1 MFGSLIDWINRAAN
15 KPTAHK
21 ATGEGGHD
29 VPFDLTKHA
38 PQFTAKDHEAAR
50 AQGYRDALDKFLW
63 EMGGKLADEGA
74 RKRKLQSKAQMRADL
89 EGEGLSTEELGGLSE
104 EAARLPRYPH
114 YEPKPEVHAPK
125 DPYMRNA
132 QVQGMVNRLIQLDER
147 FRDHGVSLFDE
158 EADVS
163 PELREKYR
171 WAQMERQRVA
181 KRLVAFGEDPS
192 EIEEGI
198 QSGDLQ
204 RNMEIPAPDEASEDP
219 DVRRVDAMYR
229 AECEGLGRKEQKRAG
244 EEAYRTA
251 KEKADKRGGS
261 TGAPGWGRRTEE
273 SSAGDAGRHTEYE
286 RHPQRG
292 SRDSGGLKRPIKG
305 VEIMLARERLQE
317 IDVQLQDLGY
327 VHGTGPILV
336 KGIHRSAVEKLLTE
350 RETAIQTIAGWGE
363 DVQEAEQWSEEQ
375 RHPHIIDDNG
385 PGSSLE
391 RYVRSLQGDD
401 GEASE
406 ISDTDEDP
414 DTDGH
419 ESSSAVESD
428 DGTGE
433 QEGTEDDGTVES
445 AWDMDGWDD
454 DSGLSSTDFGGW

>member
-1 MFGSLIDWINRAAN
+1 MFGSFIDWINRAAN

-204 RNMEIPAPDEASEDP
+204 RNMEIPARENVAVKQGAFLPHAAAKAGYQVLEGNGKGMPDGLNVS
-219 DVRRVDAMYR
+219 VG
-229 AECEGLGRKEQKRAG
+229 AEWSIYAG
-244 EEAYRTA
+244 
-251 KEKADKRGGS
+251 
-261 TGAPGWGRRTEE
+261 GRRH
-273 SSAGDAGRHTEYE
+273 A
-286 RHPQRG
+286 
-292 SRDSGGLKRPIKG
+292 
-305 VEIMLARERLQE
+305 
-317 IDVQLQDLGY
+317 DVAAAKAQ
-327 VHGTGPILV
+327 
-336 KGIHRSAVEKLLTE
+336 
-350 RETAIQTIAGWGE
+350 
-363 DVQEAEQWSEEQ
+363 
-375 RHPHIIDDNG
+375 
-385 PGSSLE
+385 
-391 RYVRSLQGDD
+391 VRSLELQRADVDKLVELDVRQAHARVNEAIARIRKDKAARALGEEGMQLAELRFQQGA
-401 GEASE
+401 GIQA
-406 ISDTDEDP
+406 DTLDAELALSTAETALVQSLRGYAAALAGLDK
-414 DTDGH
+414 
-419 ESSSAVESD
+419 AV
-428 DGTGE
+428 GRPPLGA
-433 QEGTEDDGTVES
+433 EGAVGPEPPKP
-445 AWDMDGWDD
+445 AQPKK
-454 DSGLSSTDFGGW
+454 